1 MLNVTDL
8 RIYFDV
14 FEGEARVLNGV
25 SLHIGE
31 GETVSL
37 VGETGCGKTVTIKA
51 ILRILPIPP
60 ARIVSGHILY
70 KGQDL
75 LAMREQELHALRG
88 REIALIPQEP
98 MSSLNPVFTIEEQFT
113 ELIRWQGRYRVGWG
127 DRLAKSFHGAGKKA
141 AQQRALD
148 LLEKMNIPDPPRVM
162 KSYLVELSGGMSQR
176 VLIAMALAGNPSLL
190 IADEPGTALDVT
202 TQEQILQL
210 LKDRVKKEKLAVL
223 YITHNLGVARE
234 MTERIYVMYAGEI
247 VEQAPTQELFH
258 APRHPYTQGLL
269 ASIPKLTGGEVVG
282 IEGRIP
288 DYIDPPPGCRFHP
301 RCERAMAQCQEVR
314 PELVPIG
321 PDHMVACHLYEADLT
336 EETAESRGN

>member
-8 RIYFDV
+8 RVHFDV

-25 SLHIGE
+25 NLYIGE

-37 VGETGCGKTVTIKA
+37 VGETGCGKTVTIKT
-51 ILRILPIPP
+51 ILRILPAPP

-75 LAMREQELHALRG
+75 LSLPEQELHTLRG
-88 REIALIPQEP
+88 REIAFIPQEP
-98 MSSLNPVFTIEEQFT
+98 MTSLNPVFTVEAQFT
-113 ELIRWQGRYRVGWG
+113 ELIRWQGRYRVGWR
-127 DRLAKSFHGAGKKA
+127 DRLVKSFDGAGKKA
-141 AQQRALD
+141 ARQRALD

-162 KSYLVELSGGMSQR
+162 GSYLVELSGGMSQR
-176 VLIAMALAGNPSLL
+176 VLIAMALAGSPSLL

-210 LKDRVKKEKLAVL
+210 LKDRVEKEKLAVL

-247 VEQAPTQELFH
+247 VEEAPTRELFR
-258 APRHPYTQGLL
+258 APWHPYTQGLL
-269 ASIPKLTGGEVVG
+269 ASIPKLTGGEALG

-288 DYIDPPPGCRFHP
+288 DYVDPLPGCRFQP
-301 RCERAMAQCQEVR
+301 RCERAMARCEKMR
-314 PELVPIG
+314 PELVSIG
-321 PDHMVACHLYEADLT
+321 PSHAVACYLYQTDLSEGT
-336 EETAESRGN
+336 EGN

>member
-1 MLNVTDL
+1 MLDVTDL

-25 SLHIGE
+25 NLHIGE
-31 GETVSL
+31 GETVAL
-37 VGETGCGKTVTIKA
+37 VGETGCGKSVTIKA

-60 ARIVSGHILY
+60 ARIVSGRILY

-113 ELIRWQGRYRVGWG
+113 ELIRWQGRYRVSWV
-127 DRLAKSFHGAGKKA
+127 DRLAKSFDGAGKRA
-141 AQQRALD
+141 ARQRALD

-162 KSYLVELSGGMSQR
+162 RSYVVELSGGMSQR
-176 VLIAMALAGNPSLL
+176 VLIAMALAGTPSLL

-210 LKDRVKKEKLAVL
+210 LKERVEKEKLAVV

-247 VEQAPTQELFH
+247 VEQAPTQELFR

-269 ASIPKLTGGEVVG
+269 ASIPKLTGGEVLG

-288 DYIDPPPGCRFHP
+288 DYVGPPPGCRFHP
-301 RCERAMAQCQEVR
+301 RCERAMAQCEEVR
-314 PELVPIG
+314 PELIPIG
-321 PDHMVACHLYEADLT
+321 PDHMVACHLYER
-336 EETAESRGN
+336 EK

>member
-1 MLNVTDL
+1 MLDVTDL
-8 RIYFDV
+8 RIHFDV

-25 SLHIGE
+25 NLHIDE

-37 VGETGCGKTVTIKA
+37 VGETGCGKSVTIKA
-51 ILRILPIPP
+51 ILRILPMPP
-60 ARIVSGHILY
+60 GRIVSGHILY

-98 MSSLNPVFTIEEQFT
+98 MSSLNPVFTVGEQFT
-113 ELIRWQGRYRVGWG
+113 ELIRWQGRYRVSWIE
-127 DRLAKSFHGAGKKA
+127 RLARSFDGVGKRA
-141 AQQRALD
+141 ARQRALD

-162 KSYLVELSGGMSQR
+162 RSYLVELSGGMSQR

-210 LKDRVKKEKLAVL
+210 MKDRVEKEKLAVL

-247 VEQAPTQELFH
+247 VEQAPTQELFR

-269 ASIPKLTGGEVVG
+269 ASVPKLTGGEVLG

-288 DYIDPPPGCRFHP
+288 DYVGPPPGCRFHP

-321 PDHMVACHLYEADLT
+321 PGHTLACHLYEASFTDGT
-336 EETAESRGN
+336 EGTEGG

>member
-1 MLNVTDL
+1 
-8 RIYFDV
+8 
-14 FEGEARVLNGV
+14 
-25 SLHIGE
+25 
-31 GETVSL
+31 
-37 VGETGCGKTVTIKA
+37 
-51 ILRILPIPP
+51 
-60 ARIVSGHILY
+60 
-70 KGQDL
+70 
-75 LAMREQELHALRG
+75 
-88 REIALIPQEP
+88 
-98 MSSLNPVFTIEEQFT
+98 VFTIGEQFT
-113 ELIRWQGRYRVGWG
+113 ELIRWQGRYRVSWG
-127 DRLAKSFHGAGKKA
+127 ERLAKSFDGAGKKA

-202 TQEQILQL
+202 TQEQILEL
-210 LKDRVKKEKLAVL
+210 MKDRVEKEKLAVL

-269 ASIPKLTGGEVVG
+269 ASIPKLTGEEVIG

-288 DYIDPPPGCRFHP
+288 DYVDPPPGCRFHP
-301 RCERAMAQCQEVR
+301 RCEQATAHCQEVR

-321 PDHMVACHLYEADLT
+321 PGHEVACHLYEAGLT

>member
-8 RIYFDV
+8 RVYFDV

-25 SLHIGE
+25 NLHIGE

-37 VGETGCGKTVTIKA
+37 VGETGCGKTVTIKT
-51 ILRILPIPP
+51 ILRTLPIPP
-60 ARIVSGHILY
+60 ARIVSGHVLY
-70 KGQDL
+70 KEWDL
-75 LAMREQELHALRG
+75 LEMREEELHTLRG

-98 MSSLNPVFTIEEQFT
+98 MTSLNPVFTVGEQFT
-113 ELIRWQGRYRVGWG
+113 ELIRWQGRYRVSWLE
-127 DRLAKSFHGAGKKA
+127 RLTRSFDGAAKQA
-141 AQQRALD
+141 AHERALD

-162 KSYLVELSGGMSQR
+162 KSYPVELSGGMSQR

-210 LKDRVKKEKLAVL
+210 LKERVEKEKLAVL

-247 VEQAPTQELFH
+247 MEEAPTQELFR

-282 IEGRIP
+282 IAGRIP
-288 DYIDPPPGCRFHP
+288 DYVDPPPGCRFHP
-301 RCERAMAQCQEVR
+301 RCEHVMPQCQEVR
-314 PELVPIG
+314 PELVSVG
-321 PDHMVACHLYEADLT
+321 PGHRVACHL
-336 EETAESRGN
+336 S